1 MLIFAFLSLVGSIF
15 SFFLGVFVYSKN
27 PKEKLNLLFML
38 FCSSFFIMGLAEYG
52 MRTADNYEIALIW
65 AKIGSLHMFP
75 VSFLFHFSI
84 IFFEKFNKII
94 KKLLY
99 LSIYFPA
106 AFFINLALSTDIF
119 EKGPIKKYWGWTFGA
134 QDSSLVLNI
143 YYFWMFGL
151 IIFSFILFF
160 WTYYKKPISNKTYQA
175 KFILAGS
182 LISFL
187 IFYFTDFTNFFSFQI
202 EIPEFGIFGFTICVG
217 FIAYAMVKYQLFV
230 LDFSNI
236 TDKIMYGL
244 SDALILLSPNHKIKD
259 VNQTTLRL
267 LDYQKKELID
277 QPIYTLFSED
287 DIKNSEFNEFLK
299 QKIGDSNFI
308 RDIEKNFKT
317 KYGKRIPFSMSISF
331 VKDNWGEI
339 QGIIVIGRDITEY
352 KKVMNEIL
360 IASQFKT
367 ELMSSVS
374 HELRTPLNSIIG
386 FTDLLLEQ
394 VYGPLNDKQIDFL
407 QDIQFS
413 SEYLLNL
420 INNILDITKID
431 SGKLKLNF
439 ERINLSYLIYQIKT
453 SLVPLYSSKNLDF
466 NIEGLT
472 GKASVYMDAIRFK
485 EILYNLLSN
494 AFKYT
499 LEGSV
504 TLKIIEN
511 EDFWEFKVR
520 DTGIGIDKKDYNL
533 IFKAFKRVS
542 NPIVSS
548 INGSGLGL
556 SITKKLIN
564 LHGGNITFSSEL
576 GKGTVFTFTIPKKGK
591 IIQ

>member
-1 MLIFAFLSLVGSIF
+1 
-15 SFFLGVFVYSKN
+15 
-27 PKEKLNLLFML
+27 ML
-38 FCSSFFIMGLAEYG
+38 FCSSFFVMGLAEYG
-52 MRTADNYEIALIW
+52 MRIAESYEIALIW
-65 AKIGSLHMFP
+65 AKIGSLNMFP
-75 VSFLFHFSI
+75 FSFLSHFTI

-106 AFFINLALSTDIF
+106 VFFISLALTTDIF

-134 QDSSLVLNI
+134 QDSSLVLSI

-160 WTYYKKPISNKTYQA
+160 FTYYKKPTSYKNYQA
-175 KFILAGS
+175 KLILVGS

-202 EIPEFGIFGFTICVG
+202 EIPEFGIFGFTIGCG
-217 FIAYAMVKYQLFV
+217 FIAYAMVKYQLFN
-230 LDFSNI
+230 LDFSKLTSEI
-236 TDKIMYGL
+236 IYGL
-244 SDALILLSPNHKIKD
+244 SDTLLLLSPDHKIKE
-259 VNQTTLRL
+259 VNHATLRSL
-267 LDYQKKELID
+267 GYQREELINH
-277 QPIYTLFSED
+277 PIHIIFSED
-287 DIKNSEFNEFLK
+287 DMKNSEFNELLK
-299 QKIGDSNFI
+299 QKIEDTDFI

-317 KYGKRIPFSMSISF
+317 KHGSVIPFSMSISLI
-331 VKDNWGEI
+331 KDNRGEI
-339 QGIIVIGRDITEY
+339 QGVIVIGRDITEH

-360 IASQFKT
+360 SVSQFKT

-386 FTDLLLEQ
+386 FSELLLEKL
-394 VYGPLNDKQIDFL
+394 YGPLNDKQLDFL
-407 QDIQFS
+407 QDIKFS
-413 SEYLLNL
+413 SEHLLNI
-420 INNILDITKID
+420 INNILDITRIG

-439 ERINLSYLIYQIKT
+439 EGVNLSYLIYQIKA

-466 NIEGLT
+466 NIEGLN
-472 GKASVYMDAIRFK
+472 GKTSVYIDAIRFK

-511 EDFWEFKVR
+511 ENFWEFKVI

-533 IFKAFKRVS
+533 LFKEFKRAR

-548 INGSGLGL
+548 ISGSGLGL
-556 SITKKLIN
+556 PITKKLVN
-564 LHGGNITFSSEL
+564 LHRGEITFSSEL
-576 GKGTVFTFTIPKKGK
+576 GKGSVFTFTIPKKGK

>member
-38 FCSSFFIMGLAEYG
+38 FCSSFFVIGLAEYG
-52 MRTADNYEIALIW
+52 MRIADSYEIALIW
-65 AKIGSLHMFP
+65 AKIGSLNMFP
-75 VSFLFHFSI
+75 ISFLSHFSI

-106 AFFINLALSTDIF
+106 VFFINLTLTTDIF

-134 QDSSLVLNI
+134 QDSSFVLNI

-151 IIFSFILFF
+151 IIFSLILFF
-160 WTYYKKPISNKTYQA
+160 WTYYKKPNSYKNYQA
-175 KFILAGS
+175 KLILVGS

-202 EIPEFGIFGFTICVG
+202 EIPEFGIFGFTICCG
-217 FIAYAMVKYQLFV
+217 FIAYAMVKYQLFN

-244 SDALILLSPNHKIKD
+244 SDALILLSPDHKIKEL
-259 VNQTTLRL
+259 NQATLRSL
-267 LDYQKKELID
+267 GYQREELID
-277 QPIYTLFSED
+277 HPIHIIFSED

-299 QKIGDSNFI
+299 QKIEDTDFI

-317 KYGKRIPFSMSISF
+317 KHGMVIPFSMSISL

-339 QGIIVIGRDITEY
+339 QGIIVIGRDITEH

-360 IASQFKT
+360 NASQFKT
-367 ELMSSVS
+367 DLMSSVS

-386 FTDLLLEQ
+386 FSDLLLEQ

-407 QDIQFS
+407 QDIKLS
-413 SEYLLNL
+413 SEHLLNI
-420 INNILDITKID
+420 INNILDITKIE
-431 SGKLKLNF
+431 SGKLKLNY

-453 SLVPLYSSKNLDF
+453 SLIPLYSTKNLDF
-466 NIEGLT
+466 NIKGLNSKT
-472 GKASVYMDAIRFK
+472 NVYIDAIRFK

-504 TLKIIEN
+504 ALKIIEN
-511 EDFWEFKVR
+511 ENFWEFKVI
-520 DTGIGIDKKDYNL
+520 DTGIGIGKKDYNL
-533 IFKAFKRVS
+533 VFKEFKRVS

-548 INGSGLGL
+548 ISGSGLGL
-556 SITKKLIN
+556 SITKKLVN
-564 LHGGNITFSSEL
+564 LHGGEITFSSEL
-576 GKGTVFTFTIPKKGK
+576 GKGTVFTFTIPKKDK